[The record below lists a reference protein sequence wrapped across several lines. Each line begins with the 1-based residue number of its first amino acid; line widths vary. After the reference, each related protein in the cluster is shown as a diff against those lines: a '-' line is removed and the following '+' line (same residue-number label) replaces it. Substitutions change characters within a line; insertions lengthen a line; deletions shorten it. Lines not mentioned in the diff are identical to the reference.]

1 VEFFSKEMPTNTM
14 STLPFPGH
22 VLTMGSGDS
31 ANVRAIQKR
40 LAELGCG
47 PVEPDGVFGADT
59 MEAVELFQVR
69 TMDGHGQPLT
79 VDGRVGPMSWA
90 ALFGEATVSP
100 VADPPTPL
108 AAAVLG
114 VAGKEVGVME
124 DPLGSNS
131 GPRVNQYLASVGDKG
146 GLPWCAAF
154 VYWCFQEASAAV
166 KIANPATRTAGALDV
181 WDEAG
186 TRGIRRVAAAEATER
201 PGLVQPGMV
210 FVIATGGGHGHVGL
224 VERVAGVVLTTIEG
238 NTNNGGSREGIGV
251 FRRSVRRIGHIN
263 RGFVEYT

>member
-1 VEFFSKEMPTNTM
+1 
-14 STLPFPGH
+14 
-22 VLTMGSGDS
+22 MGSWDS
-31 ANVRAIQKR
+31 ANVHAIQTR

-47 PVEPDGVFGADT
+47 PVEQDGFFGADT

-69 TMDGHGQPLT
+69 TMDAHGQPLI
-79 VDGRVGPMSWA
+79 VDGRVGPMTWA
-90 ALFGEATVSP
+90 ALFGETTVPP

-114 VAGKEVGVME
+114 VAGREVGVME
-124 DPLGSNS
+124 DPVGSNC
-131 GPRVNQYLASVGDKG
+131 GPRVNQYLESVGDKG

-154 VYWCFQEASAAV
+154 VYWCFQQAA
-166 KIANPATRTAGALDV
+166 AALQMSNPATRTAGAVDV

-186 TRGIRRVAAAEATER
+186 TRGVRRVASAVAADR
-201 PGLVQPGMV
+201 PVLVQPGMV

-224 VERVAGVVLTTIEG
+224 VEKIEGVVLTTIEG

-251 FRRSVRRIGHIN
+251 FRRTARRIGQIN
-263 RGFVEYT
+263 RGFVDYT

>member
-1 VEFFSKEMPTNTM
+1 
-14 STLPFPGH
+14 
-22 VLTMGSGDS
+22 MGSWDS
-31 ANVRAIQKR
+31 ANVRAVQKR
-40 LAELGCG
+40 LTELGCG
-47 PVEPDGVFGADT
+47 PVEQDGVFGSDT
-59 MEAVELFQVR
+59 MEALELFQVR
-69 TMDGHGQPLT
+69 TMDVHGHPLAA
-79 VDGRVGPMSWA
+79 DGRVGPMTWA
-90 ALFGEATVSP
+90 ALFGEEAVPP

-131 GPRVNQYLASVGDKG
+131 GPRVNQYLESVGDQA
-146 GLPWCAAF
+146 GLAWCAAF
-154 VYWCFQEASAAV
+154 VYWCFQEAASAL
-166 KIANPATRTAGALDV
+166 KIANPATRTAGAIDV

-186 TRGIRRVAAAEATER
+186 TRGIRRVAAAEAGER

-224 VERVAGVVLTTIEG
+224 VEKVQGVVLTTIEG

-251 FRRSVRRIGHIN
+251 FRRTARRIGQIN
-263 RGFVEYT
+263 RGFVDYA